1 MLLSIRFGHEQHSKL
16 CVDTNKKDTV
26 GNEEKVKTDIVAVP
40 DTGASMDCSGMD
52 ILGMLGIKRRH
63 LFPTSVILRTA
74 NRKVLTV
81 LGIVPVQVETISAD
95 RETRVKVNT
104 MLYVVEELKCTFI
117 SKATLEDLG
126 SIQKYFP
133 RPSPRP
139 DYARVASVRG
149 PATDTVGEEKCIPA
163 TGMAGEKADC
173 GCLLRT
179 ITPDPY
185 VALPSYGGK

>member
-1 MLLSIRFGHEQHSKL
+1 M
-16 CVDTNKKDTV
+16 
-26 GNEEKVKTDIVAVP
+26 
-40 DTGASMDCSGMD
+40 
-52 ILGMLGIKRRH
+52 
-63 LFPTSVILRTA
+63 FPTSVILRTA
-74 NRKVLTV
+74 NRKALTV

-117 SKATLEDLG
+117 SNAILEDQG

-133 RPSPRP
+133 RPSPRR

-149 PATDTVGEEKCIPA
+149 TATDTVGEEKCIPA

-173 GCLLRT
+173 GYLLRT
-179 ITPDPY
+179 STPDPP
-185 VALPSYGGK
+185 ALPYQATEENRKRLEELKLNYYRSFTFNTCQHQPLPLMHGEPLKFHVQEDAVPTAIHVPPSIPVYC